1 MKKKGITKAESLAWL
16 QIHRRQLVLTL
27 SATEPWPLVME
38 EVVSQL
44 HEQGDTLEVAEVVVE
59 LGERPVPKYE
69 LASLAAL
76 LNRRGLRL
84 RAVHSSSHTTQ
95 QSAASLSLYEEAHEV
110 SENIRTRSSA
120 NYPGAQLPLI
130 PEQVGLPALYIPGS
144 VRNGRRVY
152 SRGQLVV
159 AGDVESGAQLMAVGD
174 ILIWGRLMGGAH
186 AGIDNDGQAAVRAL
200 AFFTEHVQIGDYRI
214 DTAIYREATGPS
226 ELRIT
231 AGRVELLPWPVGTD
245 I

>member
-1 MKKKGITKAESLAWL
+1 MTKKVITKAESLAWL

-44 HEQGDTLEVAEVVVE
+44 HEHGDTLEVAEVVVE

-95 QSAASLSLYEEAHEV
+95 QSAAV
-110 SENIRTRSSA
+110 TI
-120 NYPGAQLPLI
+120 
-130 PEQVGLPALYIPGS
+130 AL
-144 VRNGRRVY
+144 
-152 SRGQLVV
+152 
-159 AGDVESGAQLMAVGD
+159 
-174 ILIWGRLMGGAH
+174 
-186 AGIDNDGQAAVRAL
+186 
-200 AFFTEHVQIGDYRI
+200 
-214 DTAIYREATGPS
+214 
-226 ELRIT
+226 
-231 AGRVELLPWPVGTD
+231 
-245 I
+245 